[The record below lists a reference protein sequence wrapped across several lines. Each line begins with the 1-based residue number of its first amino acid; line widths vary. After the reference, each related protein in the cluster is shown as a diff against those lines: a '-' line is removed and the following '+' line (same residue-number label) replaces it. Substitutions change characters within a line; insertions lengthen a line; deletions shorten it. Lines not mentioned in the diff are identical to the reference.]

1 MWISPSYQWMLMRR
15 LLHHHNRRPLNVKPS
30 SSTILALSCPLLSSP
45 YSSCTLL
52 RYHYS
57 LKIKTICT
65 CRACYDSVVVVVGR
79 AAGNAIS
86 MSLSWPVE
94 PAGVQKSDTTR
105 SPPFTPA

>member
-1 MWISPSYQWMLMRR
+1 MLMRR

-30 SSTILALSCPLLSSP
+30 SSTIPALSCPLLSSTRP
-45 YSSCTLL
+45 FCTLLSSSLQPL

-65 CRACYDSVVVVVGR
+65 CRACYDSMVVVVGR

-105 SPPFTPA
+105 SLPFTPA